1 MEIEVQR
8 VAQFL
13 WLKLQEMLQWEM
25 LQQEMQLLQLHFH
38 FPTAAANQI
47 DTKILNLGQ

>member
-13 WLKLQEMLQWEM
+13 WLKLQEMLQW
-25 LQQEMQLLQLHFH
+25 EMQLLQLHFH